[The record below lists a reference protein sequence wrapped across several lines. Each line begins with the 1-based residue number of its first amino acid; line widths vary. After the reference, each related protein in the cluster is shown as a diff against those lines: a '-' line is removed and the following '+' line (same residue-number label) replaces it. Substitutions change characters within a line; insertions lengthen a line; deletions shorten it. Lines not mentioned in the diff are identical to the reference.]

1 MELQKE
7 KEHAMEY
14 TLDGEPQTTT
24 ENVLTPNQ
32 ILAKGGLDAAT
43 HYLIELVGHEKKSY
57 ENNGNAEIHM
67 HPKMKFTSVFTGT
80 TPVS

>member
-1 MELQKE
+1 MEQAQRS
-7 KEHAMEY
+7 EHLIEY

-24 ENVLTPNQ
+24 EKVLTPNQ
-32 ILAKGGLDAAT
+32 ILDKGGLDPAT

-57 ENNGNAEIHM
+57 ENNGNAQIHM